1 MSKDILQSFGDGCRR
16 LRLERNETQA
26 ALAKRA
32 KIGVATLHRFE
43 QTGRI
48 NTAALARLL
57 FALGRDE
64 AAGELFRSVN
74 TEVKS
79 LDQLELAAAIR
90 HRSRQRARA
99 RKGASHAR

>member
-1 MSKDILQSFGDGCRR
+1 MIPKNILQSFGEGSRR

-26 ALAKRA
+26 ELAKRA
-32 KIGVATLHRFE
+32 KVGVATLHRFE
-43 QTGRI
+43 RTGRI

-64 AAGELFRSVN
+64 TAGELFRSLN
-74 TEVKS
+74 AEAKS

-90 HRSRQRARA
+90 HRQRARA
-99 RKGASHAR
+99 RKAVSDAR